1 MCTGRRATTMTGY
14 EANACRAGVGRV
26 ALGWCRGGSRSGC
39 RPRSSW
45 SGAAVVAGLS
55 PRPPG
60 RPLSLVPGRSPG
72 ANRQPAGGSGSLG
85 CECVSHVLVCRR
97 WGQRRPDHLGGRC
110 AATAAPT
117 VNGALLR
124 PRDAHK
130 LPYRHTPIS
139 RSSRF
144 TGLPHRSVFGGPT
157 GRPVQRQAH
166 RGHNLVGQRLPL
178 GGPQRE
184 QVADVEDDRVN
195 KMSDLAQHR

>member
-1 MCTGRRATTMTGY
+1 MCTDRRATTMTGY

-39 RPRSSW
+39 RPRSSR

-85 CECVSHVLVCRR
+85 CECVSHLLVRR
-97 WGQRRPDHLGGRC
+97 RRGQRRPDHLGGRC

-144 TGLPHRSVFGGPT
+144 TGLPHRSVLGGPA

-166 RGHNLVGQRLPL
+166 RGHHLVGQRLPL

>member
-1 MCTGRRATTMTGY
+1 MTGY
-14 EANACRAGVGRV
+14 EANSRRAGVGRV
-26 ALGWCRGGSRSGC
+26 AVGWCRGGSRSGC
-39 RPRSSW
+39 RPRPPR

-60 RPLSLVPGRSPG
+60 RPLSLVPRRSPG
-72 ANRQPAGGSGSLG
+72 ADRQPAGGSGSLG
-85 CECVSHVLVCRR
+85 CECVPHVLVRR
-97 WGQRRPDHLGGRC
+97 RRGQRRPDHLGGRC

-130 LPYRHTPIS
+130 LSYRDAPIS

-144 TGLPHRSVFGGPT
+144 TGLPHRSVFGRPA

-166 RGHNLVGQRLPL
+166 RGHDLVGQRLPL

-195 KMSDLAQHR
+195 KMGDLAQHR

>member
-1 MCTGRRATTMTGY
+1 MTGY
-14 EANACRAGVGRV
+14 EANAYRAGVGSV
-26 ALGWCRGGSRSGC
+26 AVGWCRGGSRSGC
-39 RPRSSW
+39 RPRSSR
-45 SGAAVVAGLS
+45 SGAAVMAGLS

-60 RPLSLVPGRSPG
+60 RPWSLVRRRSPG

-97 WGQRRPDHLGGRC
+97 RGQRRPDHLGGRC

-124 PRDAHK
+124 PRAAHK
-130 LPYRHTPIS
+130 LSYRDPPIN
-139 RSSRF
+139 RVR
-144 TGLPHRSVFGGPT
+144 GLPVYLHRSVFGGPA

-166 RGHNLVGQRLPL
+166 GGHHLVGQRLPL

>member
-1 MCTGRRATTMTGY
+1 MRTGLPATTMTGY

-26 ALGWCRGGSRSGC
+26 AVGGVAGVADL
-39 RPRSSW
+39 
-45 SGAAVVAGLS
+45 GAAHARPGPAPQSWPGCPQTTRKAPVTGAPEIPRCKPATCGWIRFAGMRMCVTRIGTS
-55 PRPPG
+55 EAG
-60 RPLSLVPGRSPG
+60 ATSPG
-72 ANRQPAGGSGSLG
+72 PSGRAM
-85 CECVSHVLVCRR
+85 RR
-97 WGQRRPDHLGGRC
+97 HRR
-110 AATAAPT
+110 PT

-130 LPYRHTPIS
+130 LSYRDAPIS

-144 TGLPHRSVFGGPT
+144 TGLPDRSVFGGPA

>member
-1 MCTGRRATTMTGY
+1 MTGY
-14 EANACRAGVGRV
+14 EANSCRAGVGRV
-26 ALGWCRGGSRSGC
+26 AVGWCRGGSGSGC
-39 RPRSSW
+39 RPRPSR

-85 CECVSHVLVCRR
+85 CECVSHVLVRR
-97 WGQRRPDHLGGRC
+97 RRGQRRPDHLGGRC
-110 AATAAPT
+110 AATAAPA

-130 LPYRHTPIS
+130 LSYRDAPIS

-144 TGLPHRSVFGGPT
+144 TGLPQRSVFGGPA
-157 GRPVQRQAH
+157 GRRVQREAH

-178 GGPQRE
+178 GGQQRQ
-184 QVADVEDDRVN
+184 QVADVQEDRVN
-195 KMSDLAQHR
+195 KMRDLAQHR

>member
-1 MCTGRRATTMTGY
+1 MTAY

-26 ALGWCRGGSRSGC
+26 AVGWCRGGSRSGY
-39 RPRSSW
+39 RPRPSR

-60 RPLSLVPGRSPG
+60 RPLSLVPRRSPG
-72 ANRQPAGGSGSLG
+72 ANRQPASGSGSLG

-97 WGQRRPDHLGGRC
+97 RGQRRPDHLGGRC

-117 VNGALLR
+117 ANRALLR

-130 LPYRHTPIS
+130 LSYRDAPIS
-139 RSSRF
+139 PSSRC
-144 TGLPHRSVFGGPT
+144 TGLPLRSVFGGPA

-195 KMSDLAQHR
+195 KMSDLAQYR

>member
-1 MCTGRRATTMTGY
+1 MTGY
-14 EANACRAGVGRV
+14 EANAGGAGVGRV
-26 ALGWCRGGSRSGC
+26 AVGWCRGGRRSGC
-39 RPRSSW
+39 RPGPSR

-60 RPLSLVPGRSPG
+60 RSLPLVPRRSPG

-85 CECVSHVLVCRR
+85 CECVSHVLVRR
-97 WGQRRPDHLGGRC
+97 RRGQRRPDHLGGRC
-110 AATAAPT
+110 AATAAST

-130 LPYRHTPIS
+130 LSYRDAPIG

-144 TGLPHRSVFGGPT
+144 TGSTSPICIRRSAA
-157 GRPVQRQAH
+157 RPVQRQAH
-166 RGHNLVGQRLPL
+166 RGHNLVGQRLAL

-195 KMSDLAQHR
+195 QMSDLAQHR

>member
-1 MCTGRRATTMTGY
+1 MCTGFPTTTMMAY
-14 EANACRAGVGRV
+14 ETNSCRAGVGRV
-26 ALGWCRGGSRSGC
+26 ALGRCRGGSRSGC
-39 RPRSSW
+39 RRGLARLPQRS
-45 SGAAVVAGLS
+45 
-55 PRPPG
+55 PG
-60 RPLSLVPGRSPG
+60 RPLSLVPRRSPG

-85 CECVSHVLVCRR
+85 CDCVSHVLVRR
-97 WGQRRPDHLGGRC
+97 RRGQRRPDHLGRRC

-130 LPYRHTPIS
+130 LSYRDPPVN
-139 RSSRF
+139 RSS
-144 TGLPHRSVFGGPT
+144 GLPVYLHRSVFGGLA

>member
-1 MCTGRRATTMTGY
+1 MTGY

-139 RSSRF
+139 RSSRC
-144 TGLPHRSVFGGPT
+144 TGLPHRSVFGGPA

-166 RGHNLVGQRLPL
+166 RGHNLVGQRLPF
-178 GGPQRE
+178 GGQQRE

>member
-1 MCTGRRATTMTGY
+1 MRTGLPATTMTGH

-26 ALGWCRGGSRSGC
+26 AVGRCRGGSRSGC
-39 RPRSSW
+39 RPRASR
-45 SGAAVVAGLS
+45 SGAAVVAGLP

-60 RPLSLVPGRSPG
+60 GPLSLVPRRSPG

-85 CECVSHVLVCRR
+85 CECVSHVLVRR
-97 WGQRRPDHLGGRC
+97 RRGQRRPDHLGGRC

-130 LPYRHTPIS
+130 LSYRDAPIS

-144 TGLPHRSVFGGPT
+144 TVYRTDPYSAVPPAVRSS
-157 GRPVQRQAH
+157 GRHTVAII
-166 RGHNLVGQRLPL
+166 LSASVCRLAVHS
-178 GGPQRE
+178 GNR
-184 QVADVEDDRVN
+184 
-195 KMSDLAQHR
+195 